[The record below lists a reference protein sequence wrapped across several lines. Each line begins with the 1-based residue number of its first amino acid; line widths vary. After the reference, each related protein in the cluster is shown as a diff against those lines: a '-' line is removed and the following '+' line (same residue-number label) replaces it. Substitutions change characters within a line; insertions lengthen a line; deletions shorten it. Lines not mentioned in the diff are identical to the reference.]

1 MNNIQN
7 TVTAARD
14 LKRNGIDAVV
24 IVEFDGVGDSYAS
37 GSKTSDSL
45 YHWRDGSDESIQN
58 KIDAGRT
65 VTKCSIEII

>member
-14 LKRNGIDAVV
+14 LKRNGIDVVV
-24 IVEFDGVGDSYAS
+24 IVEFDGVGDSY
-37 GSKTSDSL
+37 GSEGHSDNL

-65 VTKCSIEII
+65 VTRCSIEII